1 MFNSDELVLRLVS
14 VYVAQM
20 GLAVI
25 FAWGFFYFSR
35 LYARPFLSR
44 WAVSWGAFFF
54 VCLGMAYS
62 TLPNSMRFNSVFLNF
77 LGSATYMTGGF
88 IQSAFLLLGTYELV
102 KETKLNKKVV
112 TRIVLVTIVLAF
124 GLTALYAFDST
135 KFQQR
140 YFIRIGLRCFI
151 TAIVFIGCGVVTLVN
166 RHFGEASFGK
176 RLLGIAFFLYGVELM
191 VYFVTVVV
199 NVLGY
204 DFTLTL
210 SFFGVMDLF
219 FITLMGLGM
228 IMWLLED
235 ERMKLKQMNAE
246 LDSFFYNTSHDLRAP
261 ISSILGLTHVARLET
276 GDKTMVHYFKMIE
289 SKIKKLDEVIGDIL
303 TFSKSAKLEIKKEEI
318 DFNFLLKEIRSD
330 LRFSEVATKIRPVY
344 RANSANVLKTD
355 AVQLKIILNN
365 LISNAIKYHDL
376 DKDDPFIEVTF
387 VKLGNEVTIK
397 VIDNGRGIEKEHFDK
412 IFDMFYRAPSDLE
425 GSGLGLFIV
434 KEAAG
439 KINGTVTVAS
449 ELGKGS
455 TFTLTFHED

>member
-62 TLPNSMRFNSVFLNF
+62 TLPNSMRFDSVFLNF

-124 GLTALYAFDST
+124 GLTALYAFDGT

-176 RLLGIAFFLYGVELM
+176 RLLGIAFSCM
-191 VYFVTVVV
+191 V
-199 NVLGY
+199 
-204 DFTLTL
+204 
-210 SFFGVMDLF
+210 
-219 FITLMGLGM
+219 
-228 IMWLLED
+228 
-235 ERMKLKQMNAE
+235 
-246 LDSFFYNTSHDLRAP
+246 
-261 ISSILGLTHVARLET
+261 
-276 GDKTMVHYFKMIE
+276 
-289 SKIKKLDEVIGDIL
+289 
-303 TFSKSAKLEIKKEEI
+303 
-318 DFNFLLKEIRSD
+318 
-330 LRFSEVATKIRPVY
+330 
-344 RANSANVLKTD
+344 
-355 AVQLKIILNN
+355 
-365 LISNAIKYHDL
+365 
-376 DKDDPFIEVTF
+376 
-387 VKLGNEVTIK
+387 
-397 VIDNGRGIEKEHFDK
+397 
-412 IFDMFYRAPSDLE
+412 
-425 GSGLGLFIV
+425 
-434 KEAAG
+434 
-439 KINGTVTVAS
+439 
-449 ELGKGS
+449 
-455 TFTLTFHED
+455 